1 MGQLDNLSEQSGM
14 NGQSEGMQTAE
25 SVLRSVTD
33 DLKSLQQ
40 EVLTQLHQD
49 IHRLQAEKSR
59 LQNDIEKL
67 QTQQQS
73 LQSQQQTDLSQQQL
87 AQQQA
92 WAKQLALVL
101 ANHLQTALNERLNQ
115 TLGAY
120 QGGQPPQLAVSSD
133 QSYRMMASLDDT
145 VNRTFA
151 SLRHDINSYQSS
163 LAQQLERMHT
173 LGQQGE
179 AILEVLVKRLS
190 HQLQVEAKQGGP
202 RALEPGFPPREIN
215 PPAGAAM
222 ALPEAGFPPARSVPP
237 TIPPA
242 VTSASSTPA
251 PSSIGTTGLPTNWL
265 ESLSSQVAPQSNQA
279 TFVIDDDEAEAV
291 ETAVPRSTRPRRISN
306 LKMGV
311 GLVLLSTLLISLHY
325 VIVGVIGNASQLF
338 GRQPIGGYLN
348 LSTFSNAALLLWIR
362 MLVVVPIMVWLSTVL
377 HPPTLREIRT
387 FSRSQDRRAL
397 WGVIGSGV
405 FLFLSQVFLYIAI
418 SQTGPGIGVTMLF
431 LYPAGLLIGGLLLF
445 AERINLKRIGMI
457 GAILLGALLT
467 LYPLLIAATPAN
479 GGILAGCLAALTFTL
494 YLISM
499 QIGARKIHPIPV
511 SLMQFA
517 TMFVLSSFS
526 LIVLGL
532 NGKPTNW
539 TSLLVGGALLGLLTL
554 GSYTLNH
561 YGIRALGAARS
572 AIIAASTPAITAFL
586 AFFLIPGQLTT
597 LSPVQIIGI
606 LVVTLGGTALSLDR
620 MILQNRA
627 MRQAKLREQEMKS
640 QEEQLV

>member
-1 MGQLDNLSEQSGM
+1 MGQLDNLSEQNGM

-73 LQSQQQTDLSQQQL
+73 LQTQQQADLSQQQL

-120 QGGQPPQLAVSSD
+120 QGNPSPQLTGSSD
-133 QSYRMMASLDDT
+133 QSYRMAASLDDT

-190 HQLQVEAKQGGP
+190 QQLQAEARQGSP
-202 RALEPGFPPREIN
+202 RTLEPSFPPREIN
-215 PPAGAAM
+215 PSAGAAM
-222 ALPEAGFPPARSVPP
+222 ALPEPGFPPPPRS
-237 TIPPA
+237 IPPA
-242 VTSASSTPA
+242 IPPTA
-251 PSSIGTTGLPTNWL
+251 PSPGVPSPSLTGATGLPTNWL
-265 ESLSSQVAPQSNQA
+265 DSLNAQSPQSNEP
-279 TFVIDDDEAEAV
+279 TFVIEEDEEAEV
-291 ETAVPRSTRPRRISN
+291 ETAAPRPTRTRRISN
-306 LKMGV
+306 LKLGM

-325 VIVGVIGNASQLF
+325 VIVGLIGNASQLF
-338 GRQPIGGYLN
+338 GRQPVGGYLN
-348 LSTFSNAALLLWIR
+348 LSTFSNAALLLWVR

-377 HPPTLREIRT
+377 HPPTLREVRS

-397 WGVIGSGV
+397 WGVIGSGL

-418 SQTGPGIGVTMLF
+418 SQTGPGVGVTLLF
-431 LYPAGLLIGGLLLF
+431 LYPVGMLIGGLLLF
-445 AERINLKRIGMI
+445 AEKLNLKRLGIML
-457 GAILLGALLT
+457 ALLVGALLT

-479 GGILAGCLAALTFTL
+479 GGVLAGFLAAITFTL
-494 YLISM
+494 YLIAM

-532 NGKPTNW
+532 NGKPTSW
-539 TSLLVGGALLGLLTL
+539 TSLVVSGALLGLLTL

-572 AIIAASTPAITAFL
+572 AIIAASTPALTAFL

-606 LVVTLGGTALSLDR
+606 LIVTLGGTALSLER

-627 MRQAKLREQEMKS
+627 MRQAKLREQEQRS